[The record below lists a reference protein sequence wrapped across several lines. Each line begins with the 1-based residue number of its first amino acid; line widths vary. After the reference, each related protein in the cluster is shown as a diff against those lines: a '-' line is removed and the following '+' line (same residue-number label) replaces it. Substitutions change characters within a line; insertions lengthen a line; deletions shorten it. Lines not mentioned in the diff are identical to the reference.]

1 MSLDI
6 SKIVSKKETTTS
18 MISST
23 NKAKKK
29 VGRPKANLGEKRD
42 CMVKTL
48 LTESEKIL
56 LEKYCD
62 EMSEL
67 EGRIVS
73 KSEVIAKLIRSLET
87 K

>member
-1 MSLDI
+1 MGLDI
-6 SKIVSKKETTTS
+6 SKIVSNKNTNTS

-23 NKAKKK
+23 NKAKRK
-29 VGRPKANLGEKRD
+29 VGRPKASVVDKRD
-42 CMVKTL
+42 FLVKTL
-48 LTESEKIL
+48 LNESEKIL